1 MMNKHNLYKNQYRN
15 AKLKLKEDWTDWL
28 PSKETL
34 NKWVDIAQTGIDI
47 ASIPASFVPGLNLA
61 VSGVQAASAG
71 LDLAQGQ
78 GEDAAWRGGAAAL
91 GLIPGAGGVA
101 TGAKTAKG
109 AVTVAKTAKA
119 VDAAVDMANATKSA
133 KAATVAVDAAKAAD
147 SAADA
152 VKAATRTGDVLTA
165 QQASKAIGQA
175 KKVENTATQISNA
188 TRNTTTIPNPISQS
202 GRQLAKNYAD
212 KLPGKGLATRT
223 AEPSKDLST
232 IVRPQTGTGLSTVTK
247 IGTGLVKGSQT
258 VISKTAGTGLV
269 KGGQV
274 ATPRPI
280 QTPTPKVLPLPQ
292 GPGGTTTITTP
303 IIINRNDGEKEKPK
317 EELKAD
323 RLLTD
328 VQLSRLLGLDPGEVT
343 GYEKSQVNLQKGRGG
358 EQFLP
363 TFYMTPSQMANIRR
377 STQSQRAAVPTYE
390 SFDGDMHDSLLK
402 HKVKIAVN
410 QYLKS
415 KQGEDLNNHL
425 NDVRKTLKTE

>member
-1 MMNKHNLYKNQYRN
+1 MNKHNLYKNQYRN

-109 AVTVAKTAKA
+109 AVTAAKTAKA

-247 IGTGLVKGSQT
+247 IGTGLVKG
-258 VISKTAGTGLV
+258 
-269 KGGQV
+269 GQV

-280 QTPTPKVLPLPQ
+280 RTPTPSTKPLPLPQ

-303 IIINRNDGEKEKPK
+303 IIINRNDGEKEPKPP
-317 EELKAD
+317 EQIKAD

-343 GYEKSQVNLQKGRGG
+343 GYEKSQVNLQRGRAG